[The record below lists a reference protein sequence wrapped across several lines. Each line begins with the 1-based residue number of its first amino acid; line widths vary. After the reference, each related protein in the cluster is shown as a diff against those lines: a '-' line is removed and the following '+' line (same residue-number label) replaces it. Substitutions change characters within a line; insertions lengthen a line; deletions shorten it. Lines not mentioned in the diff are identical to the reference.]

1 MPEEKNPYGKVSRF
15 SITAGTR
22 EGQTILEDFSYTSP
36 FKIMQPFPL
45 KGGGLQVMLLA
56 ASPGIMAGDLQEF
69 SFHIKEGARTE
80 FISQSYDKVHYMEE
94 GKAGRHTSV
103 SVEKGGTFF
112 FHPQPMIPF
121 KGSAFE
127 NTMEIR
133 LEDESS
139 RFFMSEILSCGRYAR
154 GEAFAYRFYHNLVRI
169 YRNGKLI
176 YRDNTRYD
184 PVLFSMDSMGMY
196 ESYTHLACIF
206 LTPPENSKEFISQ
219 VQEFLDSTP
228 DTTGGITSLPQGD
241 LAIRVLGRRGQV
253 LEELS
258 QKILLFSGL

>member
-1 MPEEKNPYGKVSRF
+1 MPSEKNPYGKTSRF
-15 SITAGTR
+15 SITAAAR
-22 EGQTILEDFSYTSP
+22 EGKTILEDFSYTSP
-36 FKIMQPFPL
+36 FKLMQPFPL
-45 KGGGLQVMLLA
+45 KGGGIQVMMLA

-94 GKAGRHTSV
+94 GKACRYTSV
-103 SVEKGGTFF
+103 YVEKGATFF

-127 NTMEIR
+127 NKMDIR
-133 LEDESS
+133 LEDETS

-169 YRNGKLI
+169 FRKDKLI

-184 PVLFSMDSMGMY
+184 PLLFQMDSIGMY

-206 LTPPENSKEFISQ
+206 LTSPETPKEFISQ
-219 VQEFLDSTP
+219 VQKLLDSTP
-228 DTTGGITSLPQGD
+228 DVIGGITSLPQGD
-241 LAIRVLGRRGQV
+241 LAIRILGRRGQV

-258 QKILLFSGL
+258 KKILLCSGL

>member
-45 KGGGLQVMLLA
+45 KGGGIQVMLLA

-80 FISQSYDKVHYMEE
+80 FISQSYDKIHCMKE

-103 SVEKGGTFF
+103 FVEKGGTFF

-127 NTMEIR
+127 STMDIR

-184 PVLFSMDSMGMY
+184 PVLFSMDSM
-196 ESYTHLACIF
+196 SPI
-206 LTPPENSKEFISQ
+206 PIWPVS
-219 VQEFLDSTP
+219 
-228 DTTGGITSLPQGD
+228 SLPRRKTPKSSYPRYRSFWILPLIQQAESPVCLRETWPSVFWEDGD
-241 LAIRVLGRRGQV
+241 RYWKNYLKKSCCAAACKG
-253 LEELS
+253 
-258 QKILLFSGL
+258 

>member
-45 KGGGLQVMLLA
+45 KGGGIQVMLLA

-80 FISQSYDKVHYMEE
+80 FSSQSYDKIHCMTE

-103 SVEKGGTFF
+103 FVEKGGTFF

-127 NTMEIR
+127 STMDIR
-133 LEDESS
+133 LYDESS

-154 GEAFAYRFYHNLVRI
+154 
-169 YRNGKLI
+169 
-176 YRDNTRYD
+176 
-184 PVLFSMDSMGMY
+184 
-196 ESYTHLACIF
+196 
-206 LTPPENSKEFISQ
+206 
-219 VQEFLDSTP
+219 
-228 DTTGGITSLPQGD
+228 
-241 LAIRVLGRRGQV
+241 
-253 LEELS
+253 
-258 QKILLFSGL
+258 

>member
-45 KGGGLQVMLLA
+45 KGGGIQVMLLA

-80 FISQSYDKVHYMEE
+80 FISQSYDKIHCMKE

-103 SVEKGGTFF
+103 FVEKGGTFF

-127 NTMEIR
+127 STMDIR
-133 LEDESS
+133 LEDETS

-154 GEAFAYRFYHNLVRI
+154 GETFAYRFYHNLVRI
-169 YRNGKLI
+169 
-176 YRDNTRYD
+176 
-184 PVLFSMDSMGMY
+184 
-196 ESYTHLACIF
+196 
-206 LTPPENSKEFISQ
+206 
-219 VQEFLDSTP
+219 
-228 DTTGGITSLPQGD
+228 
-241 LAIRVLGRRGQV
+241 
-253 LEELS
+253 
-258 QKILLFSGL
+258 

>member
-45 KGGGLQVMLLA
+45 KGGGIQVMLLA

-80 FISQSYDKVHYMEE
+80 FISQSYDKIHCMKE

-103 SVEKGGTFF
+103 FVEKGGTFF

-127 NTMEIR
+127 STMDIR
-133 LEDESS
+133 LED
-139 RFFMSEILSCGRYAR
+139 
-154 GEAFAYRFYHNLVRI
+154 
-169 YRNGKLI
+169 
-176 YRDNTRYD
+176 
-184 PVLFSMDSMGMY
+184 
-196 ESYTHLACIF
+196 
-206 LTPPENSKEFISQ
+206 
-219 VQEFLDSTP
+219 
-228 DTTGGITSLPQGD
+228 
-241 LAIRVLGRRGQV
+241 
-253 LEELS
+253 
-258 QKILLFSGL
+258 

>member
-80 FISQSYDKVHYMEE
+80 FISQSYDKIHCMTE

-103 SVEKGGTFF
+103 FVEKGGTFF

-184 PVLFSMDSMGMY
+184 PVLFSMDSMGM
-196 ESYTHLACIF
+196 
-206 LTPPENSKEFISQ
+206 
-219 VQEFLDSTP
+219 
-228 DTTGGITSLPQGD
+228 
-241 LAIRVLGRRGQV
+241 
-253 LEELS
+253 
-258 QKILLFSGL
+258 

>member
-45 KGGGLQVMLLA
+45 KGGGIQVMMLA

-103 SVEKGGTFF
+103 FVEKGGTFF

-154 GEAFAYRFYHNLVRI
+154 GEKFAYRFYHNLVRFSLWTVWECMSPI
-169 YRNGKLI
+169 LI
-176 YRDNTRYD
+176 W
-184 PVLFSMDSMGMY
+184 PVS
-196 ESYTHLACIF
+196 
-206 LTPPENSKEFISQ
+206 
-219 VQEFLDSTP
+219 
-228 DTTGGITSLPQGD
+228 SL
-241 LAIRVLGRRGQV
+241 LRL
-253 LEELS
+253 
-258 QKILLFSGL
+258 KILKTLYPKLQIFWKILRISPEVLPGCPRETWQSASWEDVDRCWKNYLKKSCCAAACKG